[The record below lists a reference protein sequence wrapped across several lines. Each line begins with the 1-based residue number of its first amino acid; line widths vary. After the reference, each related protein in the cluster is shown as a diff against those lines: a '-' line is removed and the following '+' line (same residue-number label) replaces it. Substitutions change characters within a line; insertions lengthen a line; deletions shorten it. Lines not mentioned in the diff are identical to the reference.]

1 MKHFINSFRL
11 IAMLFAMLLTA
22 IAGAAQTAFKVIGTV
37 TDEEGEALIG
47 VTVKAST
54 GKAATITDIDG
65 KYVISLTAPATLTY
79 EFLGMEPQTFKATSS
94 ATHDVVMK
102 AANTTLDDVV
112 VVGYGIQK
120 KINLT
125 GAVQSVSSQEI
136 LKRSVS
142 NGSSALQGIV
152 PGLTATQSSGAPGA
166 DQASIRI
173 RGAGSIS
180 STQSPLVLIDG
191 VEGDLNRLDLNQI
204 ESISV
209 LKDAASAS
217 IYGARASN
225 GVILVTTKRGTEGKV
240 KVTFNGYLGV
250 NKPTSMPKAV
260 DAVGYLR
267 AVDKARINDNQEPI
281 NTDLIEAYLTEGA
294 DGINR
299 YDTDWRDLIMKKSA
313 LTQNYAVTVSG
324 GSKLV
329 KLFASAGYYKQD
341 GMVANNSFERTNLR
355 LNSDFTVN
363 KWISLGADMGVRQ
376 SVVQAPIGGSANQY
390 IGYAMTFI
398 PTLPAINADGSWGYG
413 SNGNNPIATIND
425 GGYNHSVAPEY
436 TARLTANINPFKG
449 LNILG
454 TYTWKRNDGIS
465 KAYADNY
472 ELFNGGVS
480 MGLYP
485 TAIRSANEERSASV
499 LKQYNVMATYENTFA
514 EKHYLKVM
522 AGMQSEDFFSSS
534 ITANRKGH
542 RYDGYEDVGHGDST
556 TATNSTYRYEWA
568 MLAYVFRLNYIF
580 DDRYLIEFTGRY
592 DGTSRFLNHKR
603 WGFFPSAS
611 VGWRISEENFWESLR
626 PVVDNLKIRGSYGR
640 LGNQSI
646 GSYFPYLSAVSAG
659 DSYGYW
665 FDKGFSTGAAQV
677 QLPNAEIGWEK
688 SSQWDVGLDF
698 SLFNSRLS
706 GTFDFYYRKVTD
718 MLQVFP
724 VPEFVALGAPY
735 VNAGDMRNRGWEL
748 SLSWNDRIGDFSYFV
763 KGNISDVR
771 NKVLDLYGHDPYK
784 GSTITAEGLPIG
796 SYYGYIADGFFQ
808 SYDEINA
815 VDENGNYINAVYG
828 DRANTKPGYIKYRDI
843 NGDGKITLDD
853 RTAIGENRA
862 HYEYSLT
869 LGFEWKGIDF
879 SAMFHG
885 VPKKDVYYSGG
896 GSRPFVGNTTV
907 YEYQLDTWS
916 EDNPNA
922 KFPILLQD
930 PNGSHP
936 NNFESSFWVQSGAYC
951 RLKNLVIGYTLPR
964 KWTNKAAIDR
974 LRFYVTMQNLFTIR
988 GNNFY
993 EGFDPETSAGASC
1006 YPLNKSFIFGVNLEF

>member
-1 MKHFINSFRL
+1 MKSLFKLSRL
-11 IAMLFAMLLTA
+11 IAMFAVMFLSA
-22 IAGAAQTAFKVIGTV
+22 MSISAQSAFKVTGTV

-47 VTVKAST
+47 VTVKASN
-54 GKAATITDIDG
+54 GKSTAITDIDG
-65 KYVISLTAPATLTY
+65 KYIISLTAPANLTY
-79 EFLGMEPQTFKATSS
+79 EYLGMEPQTFKAKG
-94 ATHDVVMK
+94 ACTHDVVMVA
-102 AANTTLDDVV
+102 AANTLDDVV
-112 VVGYGIQK
+112 VVGYGTQK

-125 GAVQSVSSQEI
+125 GAVQSVSNQEI

-191 VEGDLNRLDLNQI
+191 VEGDLNRIDLNQI

-225 GVILVTTKRGTEGKV
+225 GVILVTTKRGEEGKV
-240 KVTFNGYLGV
+240 KVSFNGYLSV
-250 NKPTSMPKAV
+250 NKPTAMPKSV

-267 AVDKARINDNQEPI
+267 AVDQARINDGQEPI
-281 NTDLIEAYLTEGA
+281 NESLIEKYLTEGA
-294 DGINR
+294 DGENLF
-299 YDTDWRDLIMKKSA
+299 DTDWRDLIMKKSA
-313 LTQNYAVTVSG
+313 LAQNYAVTVSG
-324 GSKLV
+324 GSKFV

-341 GMVANNSFERTNLR
+341 GMVNNNYFERTNLR

-363 KWISLGADMGVRQ
+363 KWISLGVDMGVRQ

-390 IGYAMTFI
+390 IGNAMTFI
-398 PTLPAINADGSWGYG
+398 PTLSGINADGSWGYG
-413 SNGNNPIATIND
+413 ANGNNPVAIIND

-472 ELFNGGVS
+472 ELFNGGIS

-485 TAIRSANEERSASV
+485 TKIKSANEERSASI

-514 EKHYLKVM
+514 EKHYLKAMV
-522 AGMQSEDFFSSS
+522 GLQCEDFFNSSL
-534 ITANRKGH
+534 TGNRKGH

-556 TATNSTYRYEWA
+556 TATNSTYRYEWS

-580 DDRYLIEFTGRY
+580 NNRYLFEFTGRY
-592 DGTSRFLNHKR
+592 DGTSRFLAHKR
-603 WGFFPSAS
+603 WGFFPSVS

-626 PVVDNLKIRGSYGR
+626 PVVDNLKLRGSYGQ

-659 DSYGYW
+659 DAYGYW
-665 FDKGFSTGAAQV
+665 FDKGFATGAAQV

-688 SSQWDVGLDF
+688 SSQWDIGLDF

-706 GTFDFYYRKVTD
+706 GTVDYYYRKVTD
-718 MLQVFP
+718 MLQTFP
-724 VPEFVALGAPY
+724 VPEFVALGAPTI
-735 VNAGDMRNRGWEL
+735 NAGDMRNRGWEL

-771 NKVLDLYGHDPYK
+771 NKVLDLYGHLPYIS
-784 GSTITAEGLPIG
+784 STIIDEGLAIG
-796 SYYGYIADGFFQ
+796 SYYGYVADGFFQ

-815 VDENGNYINAVYG
+815 VDEEGNYINAVIG
-828 DRANTKPGYIKYRDI
+828 DRVNTKPGYIKYRDLD
-843 NGDGKITLDD
+843 GDGKITLDD
-853 RTAIGENRA
+853 RAVIGDSRA
-862 HYEYSLT
+862 HYEYSLS

-885 VPKKDVYYSGG
+885 VPKKDVFYSGG

-907 YEYQLDTWS
+907 YDYQLDTWS

-936 NNFESSFWVQSGAYC
+936 NNTISSFWIQSGAYC
-951 RLKNLVIGYTLPR
+951 RLKNLVIGYTFPR
-964 KWTNKAAIDR
+964 KWTRKAAVER
-974 LRFYVTMQNLFTIR
+974 LRIYTTMQNLFTIR

-1006 YPLNKSFIFGVNLEF
+1006 YPLNKTFIFGLNLEF

>member
-1 MKHFINSFRL
+1 MKRLFNLSRLTTL
-11 IAMLFAMLLTA
+11 IATLLFTA
-22 IAGAAQTAFKVIGTV
+22 AFASAQSSFKVTGTV

-47 VTVKAST
+47 VSVKAEN
-54 GKAATITDIDG
+54 GKAAVITDIDG
-65 KYVISLTAPATLTY
+65 NYSITLSAPTTLSFEY
-79 EFLGMEPQTFKATSS
+79 LGMKPEKIKVSKAGVHNVTLL
-94 ATHDVVMK
+94 TD
-102 AANTTLDDVV
+102 NNTLDDVV
-112 VVGYGIQK
+112 VVGYGTQK

-125 GAVQSVSSQEI
+125 GAVQSVGSKEI

-166 DQASIRI
+166 DQVSIRI
-173 RGAGSIS
+173 RGEGSIS

-191 VEGDLNRLDLNQI
+191 IEGDLNRIDLNQI

-225 GVILVTTKRGTEGKV
+225 GVILVTTKRGSEGKI
-240 KVTFNGYLGV
+240 KVSFNGYLGI
-250 NKPTSMPKAV
+250 NKPTSMPKSV
-260 DAVGYLR
+260 DAIGFLR
-267 AVDKARINDNQEPI
+267 AVDQARINEGQSAMNE
-281 NTDLIEAYLTEGA
+281 DLINAYLTEGA

-299 YDTDWRDLIMKKSA
+299 HDTNWRDMIMKKSA
-313 LTQNYAVTVSG
+313 LAQNYAVTVSG
-324 GSKLV
+324 GSKMIR
-329 KLFASAGYYKQD
+329 LFASAGYYKQD
-341 GMVANNSFERTNLR
+341 GMVANNTFERTNLR
-355 LNSDFTVN
+355 LNSDFEVN
-363 KWISLGADMGVRQ
+363 KWLSLGVDMSVRQ
-376 SVVQAPIGGSANQY
+376 SVVHAPIGGSANQY

-398 PTLPAINADGSWGYG
+398 PTWSAVNADGTWGAG
-413 SNGNNPIATIND
+413 NNNGNNPVAAINA

-436 TARLTANINPFKG
+436 IAKVTANINPFKG

-454 TYTWKRNDGIS
+454 TYTWKRNDGIT
-465 KAYADNY
+465 KAYANNY
-472 ELFNGGVS
+472 ELWSGNEGK
-480 MGLYP
+480 LYP
-485 TAIRSANEERSASV
+485 SSLRSANEERSASI

-522 AGMQSEDFFSSS
+522 GGMQSEEFFNSSL
-534 ITANRKGH
+534 TGNRKGH

-556 TATNSTYRYEWA
+556 TATNSTYRYEWS

-580 DDRYLIEFTGRY
+580 DNRYLFEFTGRY
-592 DGTSRFLNHKR
+592 DGTSRFLAHKR

-611 VGWRISEENFWESLR
+611 VGWRISEEHFWESLR

-646 GSYFPYLSAVSAG
+646 GSFFPYLSAVSAG
-659 DSYGYW
+659 DGYGYW

-688 SSQWDVGLDF
+688 SSQWDLGLDF

-718 MLQVFP
+718 MLQTFP
-724 VPEFVALGAPY
+724 VPEFVALGAPT

-748 SLSWNDRIGDFSYFV
+748 SLSWNDRIGDFNYFV
-763 KGNISDVR
+763 RGNISDVR
-771 NKVLDLYGHDPYK
+771 NKVLDLYGHNPYI
-784 GSTITAEGLPIG
+784 GTRITDEGLPIN
-796 SYYGYIADGFFQ
+796 SYYGYVADGFFQ

-815 VDENGNYINAVYG
+815 KDENGNYIYAVVNE
-828 DRANTKPGYIKYRDI
+828 RANTKPGFIKYRDL
-843 NGDGKITLDD
+843 NGDGKITADD
-853 RTAIGENRA
+853 RTVIGENRA
-862 HYEYSLT
+862 HYEYSVS

-896 GSRPFVGNTTV
+896 GSRPFIGNTTV

-930 PNGSHP
+930 PNGNHP
-936 NNFESSFWVQSGAYC
+936 NNYESSFWVQSGAYC
-951 RLKNLVIGYTLPR
+951 RLKNLVVGYTLPR
-964 KWTNKAAIDR
+964 KWTNKATIER
-974 LRFYVTMQNLFTIR
+974 VRFYVTMQNLFTIR
-988 GNNFY
+988 GDNFY
-993 EGFDPETSAGASC
+993 IVFDPETSAGASC
-1006 YPLNKSFIFGVNLEF
+1006 YPLNKSFLFGLNLDF